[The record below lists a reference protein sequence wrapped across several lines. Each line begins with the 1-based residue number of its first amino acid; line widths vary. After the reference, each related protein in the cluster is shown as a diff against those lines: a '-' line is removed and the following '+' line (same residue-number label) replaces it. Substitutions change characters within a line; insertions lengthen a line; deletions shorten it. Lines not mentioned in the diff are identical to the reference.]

1 MPKKFSRQRR
11 KSKAFKSK
19 YFLLKREGEIT
30 KEFEKEENLKA
41 TILLEKR
48 RKPTKLWD

>member
-1 MPKKFSRQRR
+1 LKQKVEVGMEMELER
-11 KSKAFKSK
+11 K
-19 YFLLKREGEIT
+19 I
-30 KEFEKEENLKA
+30 KA

>member
-1 MPKKFSRQRR
+1 MEMELER
-11 KSKAFKSK
+11 K
-19 YFLLKREGEIT
+19 I
-30 KEFEKEENLKA
+30 KA